1 MYVMNVKEMFYR
13 WICTTLFSEG
23 ELSRGEGGGTLQ
35 MTVDRHVWKGVQD
48 KTYKIV
54 CKVIIS

>member
-23 ELSRGEGGGTLQ
+23 ELSRGEGGYPSNDCGQ
-35 MTVDRHVWKGVQD
+35 ARVEGRIQD

>member
-1 MYVMNVKEMFYR
+1 MFYR

-23 ELSRGEGGGTLQ
+23 ELSRGEGGGYPSNDCGQ
-35 MTVDRHVWKGVQD
+35 ARVEGRIQD